1 MVKTAKIFLWFLIAV
16 VCLWQLPYIWNF
28 LSAKQQ
34 TTPFVLYSSVAG
46 DFTIRRS
53 VDNNSSWALVTGE
66 KLTRHEYDSLL
77 PEYFAKQLASENR
90 LPDTILSKPVSLK
103 FLTDENI
110 SFRIKPEAL
119 FGPSIPL
126 YQMLEGAS
134 GRVDLEMPP
143 DVFRIT
149 DSKMEFINKDDNKV
163 NEDKS
168 TLFTEA
174 LKNADFAFPAAEVA
188 GNPTVKKK
196 YDNGFLIVDSKERL
210 FNLKM
215 VKGNPV
221 LKRISV
227 PLGITPKHCL
237 VTEFNGKHRLGLFFD
252 TKNCLYVIALPDNRV
267 LKVEIP
273 PVDLLEEEMTVMG
286 NAFTWTIRIKN
297 DEKITWYAVDS
308 QDFKLL
314 KTYTETSGESYL
326 KGLSFEKNGWIDL
339 GWR

>member
-53 VDNNSSWALVTGE
+53 VDNNASWALTTGE
-66 KLTRHEYDSLL
+66 KLTRKEYDSLL

-110 SFRIKPEAL
+110 SFRIKPEAI

-126 YQMLEGAS
+126 YQMLESAS
-134 GRVDLEMPP
+134 ERVDLEMPP

-149 DSKMEFINKDDNKV
+149 DSKIEFINKDDNKI

-168 TLFTEA
+168 REFTTA
-174 LKNADFAFPAAEVA
+174 LNSAEFAFPAVEVA

-196 YDNGFLIVDSKERL
+196 YDNGFLIVDSKGRL
-210 FNLKM
+210 FNLRM
-215 VKGNPV
+215 VKGKPYV
-221 LKRISV
+221 KRIAL
-227 PLGITPKHCL
+227 PLGITPVNCL
-237 VTEFNGKHRLGLFFD
+237 VTEFNGQHSLGLFFD
-252 TKNCLYVIALPDNRV
+252 TKNCLYVIALPDYKI

-273 PVDLLEEEMTVMG
+273 PIDLLEEEVTVIG
-286 NAFTWTIRIKN
+286 NAFTWTFRIKN
-297 DEKITWYAVDS
+297 DDKITWYAVDS
-308 QDFKLL
+308 ENFKQL
-314 KTYTETSGESYL
+314 KTYSESSGESYA